1 MVNSVSEPMSSN
13 KPYLVRAFYD
23 WISDNDLTPYIMV
36 DVNVYGVL
44 VPMSYVVDGQIV
56 LNIASSAVGTIA
68 LGTDT
73 IEFSARFGG
82 KLEHISVPYG
92 AIGAIYAKENG
103 AGTSLPIEHPN
114 DDELEVTEA
123 KSDTNSTLPEKK
135 SAKKK
140 SSVTLSSVS
149 SDLSS
154 ASEEKTSIKPKKKGK
169 ASLKII
175 K

>member
-1 MVNSVSEPMSSN
+1 MKNATPSSMSSN
-13 KPYLVRAFYD
+13 KPYLVKAFYE

-44 VPMSYVVDGQIV
+44 VPMNYVADGQIV
-56 LNIASSAVGTIA
+56 LNIASSAIGSIA
-68 LGTDT
+68 LGDSA

-82 KLEHISVPYG
+82 KLEHITVPYG

-103 AGTSLPIEHPN
+103 AGTSLPIEHPPEGEEQIV
-114 DDELEVTEA
+114 DAPLEKP
-123 KSDTNSTLPEKK
+123 KS
-135 SAKKK
+135 
-140 SSVTLSSVS
+140 TLSSVTPTS
-149 SDLSS
+149 SDT
-154 ASEEKTSIKPKKKGK
+154 EKSNKPKAKST